1 MLIQITNRCHME
13 CPHCMQDSNPD
24 GPHMS
29 DETFHQLLHFCE
41 AAQPYVVML
50 TGGEPT
56 EHPLWADYARELL
69 RLPSVKV
76 MVILTNGAWIENSKT
91 RITMAKLIRSQKGR
105 VQVQVYTNPKYYRD
119 HKWTLEHE
127 AQYRSIGCRPDFND
141 PLFMQDLGRARK
153 NYAEEIQSSDRS
165 PSCTNSHLLAIQT
178 ASMQHFSAATITS
191 GKMCRPLIDV
201 NGGIHMSESWLCPT
215 VAHISDGI
223 NVAFQKMRASRPC
236 GGCRLYP
243 NIAKYHPQQAA
254 ILGITTSK

>member
-1 MLIQITNRCHME
+1 MLIQLTNRCHMN
-13 CPHCMQDSNPD
+13 CPHCMQDSNPN

-41 AAQPYVVML
+41 VAQPYVVML
-50 TGGEPT
+50 SGGEPT
-56 EHPLWADYARELL
+56 EHPKWNEYARELL
-69 RLPSVKV
+69 SLPSVKV
-76 MVILTNGAWIENSKT
+76 MAILTNGAWIEDSKT
-91 RITMAKLIRSQKGR
+91 RIAMAKLIRSHKGR
-105 VQVQVYTNPKYYRD
+105 VQVQVYTNPKYYRN
-119 HKWTLEHE
+119 HQWTVEHE
-127 AQYRSIGCRPDFND
+127 AQFRSIGCRPDFND

-153 NYAEEIQSSDRS
+153 NCVAETQYSERV
-165 PSCTNSHLLAIQT
+165 PSCTNSHLLAQQT
-178 ASMQHFSAATITS
+178 TSLPHFSAATIAS

-215 VAHISDGI
+215 VAHITDGI